1 MNRVGIEGC
10 MVDYTCINRRRGPEQ
25 TMLNAA
31 IWSDSVVDAV
41 KHVKGV
47 FGIRAMSVLD
57 MPPEVIS

>member
-1 MNRVGIEGC
+1 